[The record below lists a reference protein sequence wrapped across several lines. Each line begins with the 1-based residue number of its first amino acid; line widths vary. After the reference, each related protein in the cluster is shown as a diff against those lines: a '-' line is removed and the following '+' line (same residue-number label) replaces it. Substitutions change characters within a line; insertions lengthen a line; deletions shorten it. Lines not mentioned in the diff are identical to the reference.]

1 MLKTIISDTS
11 CLILLS
17 KIGKLDL
24 LNKIYGEVIITPE
37 ISIEFGQ
44 YLPDWIKIIS
54 VKNRSKQIE
63 FEKIVDLGEAS
74 ALALALEFSDVLVV
88 LDDKRGRILAKKL
101 NIEMTGTL
109 GTLVKAK
116 QKGIIPKLKPIL
128 EILKSF
134 NFRIN
139 PEIEEGALKLVGE

>member
-44 YLPDWIKIIS
+44 SLPDWIKIIS